1 MSQVPPL
8 GYKRHPLPCMPPLKN
23 NGKNKGKVK
32 TPLALPTSSEKDPL
46 VGYVADE
53 LQRLENSLSTN
64 HQAITG
70 FGDDVIQITQDIINL
85 SGTVSN
91 NASTATASI
100 LQQAIIRV
108 TAEEALAQLIT
119 QLTATVATNESTG
132 AASVLSVQ
140 TAFATATSA
149 VASSVLTLEATVTSN
164 DSTQSASLVNEQIAR
179 ATAVEAVASSVTT
192 LTATV
197 STNASN
203 ATAQVVA
210 EQTARATAVEAVA
223 SNVTTLTA
231 TVVTNAAAATAQVVA
246 EQTARAT
253 AIGAVASTVTTL
265 TATVSTNATAAT
277 AEVTAERTA
286 RVTAEEALAL
296 VSTNL
301 AATIT
306 TNQNTLTASIAAE
319 ATARATATTALAQSI
334 TNLSADA
341 GGTDSTTSAAITA
354 EETARVSADQAAA
367 VIVTNLTATV
377 TTNQNTNVAAIL
389 AEQVAR
395 ATAVSAVASTV
406 TNLTATVT
414 TNQATNVAAIVAEQT
429 ARATAVN
436 AVASSVT
443 TLTATVNGV
452 SAAVATEAS
461 ARAVAVGAALAS
473 AAGAQS
479 TADGKIDTFYQIAAP
494 TSASVGDLWFDTDDG
509 NTLYRYDGSTWIVA
523 TDQDLGI
530 AINAAAGAQAT
541 ADGKVA
547 TFYQAT
553 PPTAEGDGDLW
564 VDTDDGNKLY
574 RWSGT
579 AWTIVQDTAI
589 PALQLKYGVSLNAN
603 GYITGFSQNNDG
615 STGKFRI
622 IADDFRIIDP
632 SATIGEA
639 GTQVFSVINGV
650 VSIAGDLIVGGSI
663 TTGKIADN
671 AVTNVASVNIVGLAN
686 ETVTSTTP
694 VTLLSL
700 TFTGSGATAEIL
712 ANVGA
717 DGSGKNYLQMWF
729 YLNGSLVNTR
739 NYTSGGLEVFQTTT
753 QVGVNTLVMKGR
765 KSSNTSGNA
774 VITEAYM
781 RVLELKK

>member
-91 NASTATASI
+91 NESTATASI

-149 VASSVLTLEATVTSN
+149 VAQSVLTLTATVASN
-164 DSTQSASLVNEQIAR
+164 NSTQSASLVNEQIAR

-197 STNASN
+197 STNA
-203 ATAQVVA
+203 
-210 EQTARATAVEAVA
+210 
-223 SNVTTLTA
+223 
-231 TVVTNAAAATAQVVA
+231 
-246 EQTARAT
+246 
-253 AIGAVASTVTTL
+253 
-265 TATVSTNATAAT
+265 TAAT

-286 RVTAEEALAL
+286 RVSAEEALAL

-319 ATARATATTALAQSI
+319 ATARATATTALAQTI
-334 TNLSADA
+334 TNLAADA
-341 GGTDSTTSAAITA
+341 GGTDGTTSAAITA
-354 EETARVSADQAAA
+354 EQTARVSADQAAA

-377 TTNQNTNVAAIL
+377 TTNQNTNVAAI
-389 AEQVAR
+389 
-395 ATAVSAVASTV
+395 
-406 TNLTATVT
+406 
-414 TNQATNVAAIVAEQT
+414 VAEQA

-632 SATIGEA
+632 SATIGEE

>member
-91 NASTATASI
+91 NESTATASI

-149 VASSVLTLEATVTSN
+149 VAQSVLTLTATVASN
-164 DSTQSASLVNEQIAR
+164 NSTQSASLVNEQSAR
-179 ATAVEAVASSVTT
+179 ATAVEAVAQTVTT

-210 EQTARATAVEAVA
+210 EQTARATAVSAVA
-223 SNVTTLTA
+223 QTVTTLNA
-231 TVVTNAAAATAQVVA
+231 TVVTNAATATAQVVA

-286 RVTAEEALAL
+286 RVSAEEALAL

-319 ATARATATTALAQSI
+319 SSARATATTALAQTI
-334 TNLSADA
+334 TNLAADA
-341 GGTDSTTSAAITA
+341 GGTDGTTSAAITA
-354 EETARVSADQAAA
+354 EQTARVSADQAAA

-377 TTNQNTNVAAIL
+377 TTNQNTNVAAI
-389 AEQVAR
+389 
-395 ATAVSAVASTV
+395 
-406 TNLTATVT
+406 
-414 TNQATNVAAIVAEQT
+414 VAEQA

-632 SATIGEA
+632 SATIGEE

>member
-91 NASTATASI
+91 NESTATASI

-149 VASSVLTLEATVTSN
+149 VAQSVLTLTATVASN
-164 DSTQSASLVNEQIAR
+164 NSTQSASLVNEQSAR
-179 ATAVEAVASSVTT
+179 ATAVEAVAQTVTT

-210 EQTARATAVEAVA
+210 EQTARATAVSAVA
-223 SNVTTLTA
+223 QTVTTLNA
-231 TVVTNAAAATAQVVA
+231 TVVTNAATATAQVVA

-253 AIGAVASTVTTL
+253 AIGAVAQTVTTL

-286 RVTAEEALAL
+286 RVSAEEALAL

-319 ATARATATTALAQSI
+319 SSARATATTALAQTI
-334 TNLSADA
+334 TNLAADA
-341 GGTDSTTSAAITA
+341 GGTDGTTSAAITA
-354 EETARVSADQAAA
+354 EQTARVSADQAAA

-377 TTNQNTNVAAIL
+377 TTNQNTNVAAI
-389 AEQVAR
+389 
-395 ATAVSAVASTV
+395 
-406 TNLTATVT
+406 
-414 TNQATNVAAIVAEQT
+414 VAEQA

-632 SATIGEA
+632 SATIGEE

>member
-1 MSQVPPL
+1 
-8 GYKRHPLPCMPPLKN
+8 MPPLKN

-91 NASTATASI
+91 NESTATASI

-149 VASSVLTLEATVTSN
+149 VAQSVLTLTATVASN
-164 DSTQSASLVNEQIAR
+164 NSTQSASLVNEQSAR
-179 ATAVEAVASSVTT
+179 ATAVEAVAQTVTT

-210 EQTARATAVEAVA
+210 EQTARATAVSAVA
-223 SNVTTLTA
+223 QTVTTLNA
-231 TVVTNAAAATAQVVA
+231 TVVTNAATATAQVVA

-253 AIGAVASTVTTL
+253 AIGAVAQTVTTL

-286 RVTAEEALAL
+286 RVSAEEALAL

-319 ATARATATTALAQSI
+319 SSARATATTALAQTI
-334 TNLSADA
+334 TNLAADA
-341 GGTDSTTSAAITA
+341 GGTDGTTSAAITA
-354 EETARVSADQAAA
+354 EQTARVSADQAAA

-377 TTNQNTNVAAIL
+377 TTNQNTNVAAI
-389 AEQVAR
+389 
-395 ATAVSAVASTV
+395 
-406 TNLTATVT
+406 
-414 TNQATNVAAIVAEQT
+414 VAEQA

-632 SATIGEA
+632 SATIGEE

>member
-1 MSQVPPL
+1 
-8 GYKRHPLPCMPPLKN
+8 MPPLKN

-70 FGDDVIQITQDIINL
+70 FGDDVIQINQDIINL

-108 TAEEALAQLIT
+108 TAEQALAQLIT
-119 QLTATVATNESTG
+119 ELTATVSTNESTG
-132 AASVLSVQ
+132 AASLLSVQ
-140 TAFATATSA
+140 TALATATSA
-149 VASSVLTLEATVTSN
+149 VASDVLTLTATVATN

-179 ATAVEAVASSVTT
+179 ASAVDAVASSVTT

-197 STNASN
+197 A
-203 ATAQVVA
+203 
-210 EQTARATAVEAVA
+210 
-223 SNVTTLTA
+223 
-231 TVVTNAAAATAQVVA
+231 TNAAAATAQVVA

-253 AIGAVASTVTTL
+253 AVSAVASTVTTL
-265 TATVSTNATAAT
+265 TATVATNATAAT

-286 RVTAEEALAL
+286 RATAEAALAL

-301 AATIT
+301 AATVT
-306 TNQNTLTASIAAE
+306 ANQNTLTASIAAE
-319 ATARATATTALAQSI
+319 SSARATATSALAQSI
-334 TNLSADA
+334 TNLAADA
-341 GGTDSTTSAAITA
+341 GGTDATTSAAITA
-354 EETARVSADQAAA
+354 EQTARVSADAAAA
-367 VIVTNLTATV
+367 VIVSNLTATV
-377 TTNQNTNVAAIL
+377 TTNQSTNVAAIA
-389 AEQVAR
+389 AEQAAR
-395 ATAVSAVASTV
+395 ATAVSAVASD
-406 TNLTATVT
+406 
-414 TNQATNVAAIVAEQT
+414 
-429 ARATAVN
+429 
-436 AVASSVT
+436 VT
-443 TLTATVNGV
+443 TLTATVNNV
-452 SAAVATEAS
+452 SAAVTTESS
-461 ARAVAVGAALAS
+461 ARVVAVNAALAS

-615 STGKFRI
+615 TTGKFKI

-686 ETVTSTTP
+686 ETVTSTTL
-694 VTLLSL
+694 VNLLSL

-717 DGSGKNYLQMWF
+717 DGSGKNYLQMYF

>member
-70 FGDDVIQITQDIINL
+70 FGDDVIQINQDIINL

-108 TAEEALAQLIT
+108 TAEQALAQLIT
-119 QLTATVATNESTG
+119 ELTATVSTNESTG
-132 AASVLSVQ
+132 AASLLSVQ
-140 TAFATATSA
+140 TALATATSA
-149 VASSVLTLEATVTSN
+149 VASDVLTLTATVATN

-179 ATAVEAVASSVTT
+179 ASAVDAVASSVTT

-197 STNASN
+197 A
-203 ATAQVVA
+203 
-210 EQTARATAVEAVA
+210 
-223 SNVTTLTA
+223 
-231 TVVTNAAAATAQVVA
+231 TNAAAATAQVVA

-253 AIGAVASTVTTL
+253 AVSAVASTVTTL
-265 TATVSTNATAAT
+265 TATVATNATAAT

-286 RVTAEEALAL
+286 RATAEAALAL

-301 AATIT
+301 AATVT
-306 TNQNTLTASIAAE
+306 ANQNTLTASIAAE
-319 ATARATATTALAQSI
+319 SSARATATSALAQSI
-334 TNLSADA
+334 TNLAADA
-341 GGTDSTTSAAITA
+341 GGTDATTSAAITA
-354 EETARVSADQAAA
+354 EQTARVSADAAAA
-367 VIVTNLTATV
+367 VIVSNLTATV
-377 TTNQNTNVAAIL
+377 TTNQSTNVAAIA
-389 AEQVAR
+389 AEQAAR
-395 ATAVSAVASTV
+395 ATAVSAVASD
-406 TNLTATVT
+406 
-414 TNQATNVAAIVAEQT
+414 
-429 ARATAVN
+429 
-436 AVASSVT
+436 VT
-443 TLTATVNGV
+443 TLTATVNNV
-452 SAAVATEAS
+452 SAAVTTESS
-461 ARAVAVGAALAS
+461 ARVVAVNAALAS

-615 STGKFRI
+615 TTGKFKI

-686 ETVTSTTP
+686 ETVTSTTL
-694 VTLLSL
+694 VNLLSL

-717 DGSGKNYLQMWF
+717 DGSGKNYLQMYF

>member
-1 MSQVPPL
+1 MAQVPPL

-32 TPLALPTSSEKDPL
+32 TPLELPTSSEKDPL

-64 HQAITG
+64 HQAIIG
-70 FGDDVIQITQDIINL
+70 VGDDVIEINQDIINL
-85 SGTVSN
+85 SATVSD
-91 NASTATASI
+91 NANTANASI

-108 TAEEALAQLIT
+108 SAEEALAQLIT
-119 QLTATVATNESTG
+119 ELTATVATNESTG
-132 AASVLSVQ
+132 AASLSSVQ
-140 TAFATATSA
+140 TALATATSA
-149 VASSVLTLEATVTSN
+149 VASDVLTLTATVESN
-164 DSTQSASLVNEQIAR
+164 DSTQSASLVNEQTAR
-179 ATAVEAVASSVTT
+179 ATAVDAVASSVTT

-197 STNASN
+197 ATNAAT

-210 EQTARATAVEAVA
+210 EQTARATAVD
-223 SNVTTLTA
+223 
-231 TVVTNAAAATAQVVA
+231 
-246 EQTARAT
+246 
-253 AIGAVASTVTTL
+253 AVASTVTTL
-265 TATVSTNATAAT
+265 TATVETNATAAT

-286 RVTAEEALAL
+286 RATAEEALAL

-301 AATIT
+301 AATVTANQIT
-306 TNQNTLTASIAAE
+306 MTAAIAAE
-319 ATARATATTALAQSI
+319 STARATATSALAQQI
-334 TNLSADA
+334 TNLVADA

-354 EETARVSADQAAA
+354 EQTARVSADAAAA
-367 VIVTNLTATV
+367 VIVSNLTATV
-377 TTNQNTNVAAIL
+377 TTNQSTNVAAIA
-389 AEQVAR
+389 AEQAAR
-395 ATAVSAVASTV
+395 ATAVSAVASDV
-406 TNLTATVT
+406 SA
-414 TNQATNVAAIVAEQT
+414 
-429 ARATAVN
+429 
-436 AVASSVT
+436 
-443 TLTATVNGV
+443 LTATVNNV
-452 SAAVATEAS
+452 SAAVTTESS
-461 ARAVAVGAALAS
+461 ARVVAVNAALAS

-479 TADGKIDTFYQIAAP
+479 TADGKIDTFYQISAP
-494 TSASVGDLWFDTDDG
+494 TSASSGDLWFDTDDG
-509 NTLYRYDGSTWIVA
+509 NTLYRYDGSTWVVA
-523 TDQDLGI
+523 TDEDLGL

-547 TFYQAT
+547 TFYQDT

-579 AWTIVQDTAI
+579 AWTVVQDTAI

-615 STGKFRI
+615 STGKFKI

-650 VSIAGDLIVGGSI
+650 VTIAGDLIVGGSI

-671 AVTNVASVNIVGLAN
+671 AITNVASVNMVGLAN
-686 ETVTSTTP
+686 ETVTSTTL
-694 VTLLSL
+694 VNLLSL
-700 TFTGSGATAEIL
+700 TFTGSGATAEVL

-717 DGSGKNYLQMWF
+717 DGSGKNYLQMYF

-739 NYTSGGLEVFQTTT
+739 NYLSGGIEVFQTTT

-774 VITEAYM
+774 IITEAYM

>member
-1 MSQVPPL
+1 M
-8 GYKRHPLPCMPPLKN
+8 
-23 NGKNKGKVK
+23 
-32 TPLALPTSSEKDPL
+32 
-46 VGYVADE
+46 
-53 LQRLENSLSTN
+53 
-64 HQAITG
+64 
-70 FGDDVIQITQDIINL
+70 
-85 SGTVSN
+85 
-91 NASTATASI
+91 
-100 LQQAIIRV
+100 
-108 TAEEALAQLIT
+108 
-119 QLTATVATNESTG
+119 
-132 AASVLSVQ
+132 
-140 TAFATATSA
+140 
-149 VASSVLTLEATVTSN
+149 
-164 DSTQSASLVNEQIAR
+164 
-179 ATAVEAVASSVTT
+179 
-192 LTATV
+192 
-197 STNASN
+197 
-203 ATAQVVA
+203 
-210 EQTARATAVEAVA
+210 
-223 SNVTTLTA
+223 
-231 TVVTNAAAATAQVVA
+231 VA

-253 AIGAVASTVTTL
+253 AIGAVAQTVTTL

-286 RVTAEEALAL
+286 RVSAEEALAL

-319 ATARATATTALAQSI
+319 SSARATATTALAQTI
-334 TNLSADA
+334 TNLAADA
-341 GGTDSTTSAAITA
+341 GGTDGTTSAAITA
-354 EETARVSADQAAA
+354 EQTARVSADQAAA

-377 TTNQNTNVAAIL
+377 TTNQNTNVAAI
-389 AEQVAR
+389 
-395 ATAVSAVASTV
+395 
-406 TNLTATVT
+406 
-414 TNQATNVAAIVAEQT
+414 VAEQA

-632 SATIGEA
+632 SATIGEE